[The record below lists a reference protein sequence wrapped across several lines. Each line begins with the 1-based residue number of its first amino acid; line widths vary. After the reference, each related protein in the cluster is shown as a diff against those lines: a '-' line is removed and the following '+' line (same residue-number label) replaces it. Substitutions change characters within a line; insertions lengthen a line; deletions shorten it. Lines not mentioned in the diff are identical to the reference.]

1 MTALTAILMSILTL
15 GAMAASQLLAP
26 ADFAATRSG
35 YDYR

>member
-1 MTALTAILMSILTL
+1 MTILTAVLMSILTL

-26 ADFAATRSG
+26 ADFTAARSG